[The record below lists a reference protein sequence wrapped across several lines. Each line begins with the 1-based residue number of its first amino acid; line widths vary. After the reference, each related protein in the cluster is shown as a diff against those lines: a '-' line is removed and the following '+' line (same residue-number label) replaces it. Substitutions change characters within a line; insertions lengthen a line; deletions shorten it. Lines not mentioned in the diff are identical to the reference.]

1 MSDKVFILQADI
13 FKALAH
19 PARVKILQ
27 LLKNRERCVCEIV
40 PALDME
46 QPSVS
51 RHLSI
56 LRKEG
61 ILSCR
66 KDGLKVIYWVNDLYV
81 LELLDLSKEILKT
94 HWEKKRK
101 IFA

>member
-1 MSDKVFILQADI
+1 MSNKVFVFQADI

-27 LLKNRERCVCEIV
+27 LLKNGEKCVCEIV
-40 PALDME
+40 PALGME
-46 QPSVS
+46 QPGVS

-66 KDGLKVIYWVNDLYV
+66 KDGLKVIYRVNDPRV
-81 LELLDLSKEILKT
+81 FELLDLSTEMLRT
-94 HWEKKRK
+94 HWEKRRK
-101 IFA
+101 VLA

>member
-1 MSDKVFILQADI
+1 MSSKVFVFQADI

-27 LLKNRERCVCEIV
+27 LLKNEEKCVCEIV
-40 PALDME
+40 PALEME
-46 QPSVS
+46 QPGVS

-66 KDGLKVIYWVNDLYV
+66 KDGLKVIYRVNDPRV
-81 LELLDLSKEILKT
+81 FELLNLSTEMLRT
-94 HWEKKRK
+94 YWEKRRK
-101 IFA
+101 LLA